1 MSGVI
6 RPFQFCVGTNLAT
19 FPRPEPRSGS
29 DFIPTQSMGTILQE
43 CEKLLNS
50 GGIPELLFQQQGM
63 NLEVINTE
71 FFAWLQQQAQP

>member
-1 MSGVI
+1 
-6 RPFQFCVGTNLAT
+6 
-19 FPRPEPRSGS
+19 
-29 DFIPTQSMGTILQE
+29 MGTILQE